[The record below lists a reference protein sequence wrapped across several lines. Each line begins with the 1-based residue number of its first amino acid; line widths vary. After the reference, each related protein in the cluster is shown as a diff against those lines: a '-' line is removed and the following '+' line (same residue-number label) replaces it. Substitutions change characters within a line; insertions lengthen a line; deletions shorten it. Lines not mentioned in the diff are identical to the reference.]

1 MAAQENGYHEVSAE
15 TDSND
20 NDHYKEDPQDH
31 QDKIQKRDD
40 EDSEAVDYQNQYE
53 DEDDDNQQKYLYQEE
68 LSVYKAVCDNIKHT
82 LAQIKGYSKVTLMS
96 DPKASY
102 FTIVDAVLS
111 GPQALNPDELI
122 SVLGVS

>member
-1 MAAQENGYHEVSAE
+1 MLTTYLPSAIIPIPLPPYWAP
-15 TDSND
+15 TYRILYSILD
-20 NDHYKEDPQDH
+20 
-31 QDKIQKRDD
+31 DD
-40 EDSEAVDYQNQYE
+40 EDSETVNYQDHYE
-53 DEDDDNQQKYLYQEE
+53 DDDDDNQQKYLYQEE

>member
-15 TDSND
+15 TDSHD

-31 QDKIQKRDD
+31 QDKIEKRDD
-40 EDSEAVDYQNQYE
+40 EDSEAVDYQE
-53 DEDDDNQQKYLYQEE
+53 DDDDNQQKYLYQEE